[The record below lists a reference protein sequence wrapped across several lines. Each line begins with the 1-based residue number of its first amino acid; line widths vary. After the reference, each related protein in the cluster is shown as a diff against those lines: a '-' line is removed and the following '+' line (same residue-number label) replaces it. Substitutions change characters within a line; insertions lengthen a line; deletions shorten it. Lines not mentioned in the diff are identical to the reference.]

1 MANHNEYSFPK
12 EYRHYLADLFCKSG
26 IADYTEQIRK
36 LAEVC
41 ECSAGHARSIMAGKR
56 DFSGTRT
63 GKGLNKYA
71 ALAHCFSI
79 SVDEFVA
86 LDSEYRENRGP
97 RRK

>member
-1 MANHNEYSFPK
+1 
-12 EYRHYLADLFCKSG
+12 
-26 IADYTEQIRK
+26 
-36 LAEVC
+36 
-41 ECSAGHARSIMAGKR
+41 MAGKR

-63 GKGLNKYA
+63 GNGLNKYA

-86 LDSEYRENRGP
+86 MDSEYRANRGP